1 MKFAALATLVAS
13 FFIVVSPALAQDMS
27 DSDGVHA
34 AVLDYLEG
42 IYDVQPERIE
52 QSVSPAL
59 VKFGWYQSNPDAEFQ
74 GSPMTFEQLKGLAAS
89 WNKDNRQ
96 NITADTPREIVVL
109 DVLSKTAVAK
119 LTAMW
124 GIDYFQL
131 EKIEGRW
138 MIRHVLWQSH
148 PSA

>member
-1 MKFAALATLVAS
+1 MKLAAFATIVAS
-13 FFIVVSPALAQDMS
+13 FLIVTSPAVAQDTS

-42 IYDVQPERIE
+42 LYQAQPERIE
-52 QSVSPAL
+52 QSVSPTL
-59 VKFGWYQSNPDAEFQ
+59 VKFGWYQGNPDADFQ
-74 GSPMTFEQLKGLAAS
+74 GFPMTFDQLKDLAAG
-89 WNKDNRQ
+89 WNEGNRQ
-96 NITADTPREIVVL
+96 NITADSPREIVVL

-119 LTAMW
+119 LTAVW

-131 EKIEGRW
+131 EKVEGRW

-148 PSA
+148 PDA